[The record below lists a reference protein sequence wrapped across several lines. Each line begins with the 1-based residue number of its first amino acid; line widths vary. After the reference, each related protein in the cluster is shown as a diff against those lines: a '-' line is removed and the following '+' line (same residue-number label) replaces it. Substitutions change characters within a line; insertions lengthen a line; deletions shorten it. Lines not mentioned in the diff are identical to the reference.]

1 MAKICDYPA
10 LRTAQ
15 KQKTGGRQPSP
26 CVGCLKSQKADMK
39 RSCMTLFRAL
49 FPTILVST
57 IAQPQLL
64 LANPLSPPSGSYE
77 LTARLELPHL
87 ERWGVDKTAIICLSN
102 SRGPDEIPV
111 PVVSAN
117 NPFAKCSATNLVA
130 DGSKLEYDIVCPE
143 RGAARGH
150 AVYELSSNAF
160 TGRIAMVMGAKN
172 MTMTEVQRGRRI
184 GECSPAK
191 LGSAQQF

>member
-1 MAKICDYPA
+1 
-10 LRTAQ
+10 
-15 KQKTGGRQPSP
+15 
-26 CVGCLKSQKADMK
+26 MK
-39 RSCMTLFRAL
+39 RTLFRAL
-49 FPTILVST
+49 FATILLST
-57 IAQPQLL
+57 IAEPQFL

-87 ERWGVDKTAIICLSN
+87 ERWGVDKTAIICLSK
-102 SRGPDEIPV
+102 SRGPDDIFIV

-117 NPFAKCSATNLVA
+117 SPFAKCSATNLVA

-172 MTMTEVQRGRRI
+172 MTMTEVQRARRI
-184 GECSPAK
+184 GSVARR
-191 LGSAQQF
+191 S

>member
-1 MAKICDYPA
+1 M
-10 LRTAQ
+10 T
-15 KQKTGGRQPSP
+15 
-26 CVGCLKSQKADMK
+26 VSQ
-39 RSCMTLFRAL
+39 AL
-49 FPTILVST
+49 FAAILLPM

-64 LANPLSPPSGSYE
+64 RADPLSPPSGSYE

-87 ERWGVDKTAIICLSN
+87 ERWGVDKTTVICLSN
-102 SRGPDEIPV
+102 SRDPDEIPV

-130 DGSKLEYDIVCPE
+130 NGSKLEYDIICPE

-150 AVYELSSNAF
+150 AVYELSNDAF

-172 MTMTEVQRGRRI
+172 MTMTEVQRARRI

-191 LGSAQQF
+191 LKSAGQF

>member
-1 MAKICDYPA
+1 MN
-10 LRTAQ
+10 
-15 KQKTGGRQPSP
+15 GS
-26 CVGCLKSQKADMK
+26 
-39 RSCMTLFRAL
+39 TLSWAAYA
-49 FPTILVST
+49 TIVLSIV
-57 IAQPQLL
+57 AHPQLL
-64 LANPLSPPSGSYE
+64 RANPLSPPSGSYE

-87 ERWGVDKTAIICLSN
+87 ERWGVDKTATICLSS

-130 DGSKLEYDIVCPE
+130 DGSRLEYDIVCRE
-143 RGAARGH
+143 RGSARGH
-150 AVYELSSNAF
+150 AVYELSTDAF

-172 MTMTEVQRGRRI
+172 MTMTEVQHAHRI

-191 LGSAQQF
+191 LGSAGQF